1 MGFFHKGFILKM
13 PIDFLIDNGST
24 GSILSSHKFN
34 KLRTDLEPL
43 LRPFD
48 TFVYDA
54 SGNVIPSHGAVD
66 VKIFLGGCDFEQT
79 LIICDIQQDG
89 VIGQNFLL
97 KYAENISYK
106 HGRINTKI
114 NEINCWLGDRSSA
127 KCRVIVRK
135 TTTITS
141 LTASWL
147 PIEIPGSENLTKF
160 GYVEA
165 NKLSNADLA
174 IIPGIMNMS
183 ETEKRISVVNQTENL
198 ITLYAKQ
205 PVGTCNLYVDK
216 IDTGFYQNDMYS
228 TFQDNKNQIETYE
241 NATTHPVPIFHQ
253 KGRETHFAMALKM
266 CIPCEPQTCV
276 KMNRIILILLIRK
289 RLVPSVLTQIA
300 AILQCTVPIA
310 FRLTIV
316 IVRYTLKCTVP
327 FSITFTE

>member
-1 MGFFHKGFILKM
+1 M

-24 GSILSSHKFN
+24 GSILSSRKFN
-34 KLRTDLEPL
+34 ELRTDLEPI

-66 VKIFLGGCDFEQT
+66 VKISLGGCDFEQT

-135 TTTITS
+135 TTTIPS

-165 NKLSNADLA
+165 NKPPNADLA

-183 ETEKRISVVNQTENL
+183 ETEKRISVVNQTENP

-205 PVGTCNLYVDK
+205 PVGTCVC
-216 IDTGFYQNDMYS
+216 G
-228 TFQDNKNQIETYE
+228 
-241 NATTHPVPIFHQ
+241 
-253 KGRETHFAMALKM
+253 
-266 CIPCEPQTCV
+266 
-276 KMNRIILILLIRK
+276 
-289 RLVPSVLTQIA
+289 
-300 AILQCTVPIA
+300 
-310 FRLTIV
+310 
-316 IVRYTLKCTVP
+316 
-327 FSITFTE
+327 